1 VAFQEDAGQLVVEE
15 RSVGIDGYPRP
26 FSPAFRAPCRLS
38 SKRSLMPPHAKGDRV
53 TQLQYGAGT
62 ITDVDVHHTVI
73 DFDQHG
79 VRRFVTNLV
88 QLQPTND
95 PAPPPRTAARRA
107 KRPAAKKAAPPEM
120 STE

>member
-1 VAFQEDAGQLVVEE
+1 MAFQEDAGLLVVEE
-15 RSVGIDGYPRP
+15 RLLESMVSVAVQLGSSRWRA
-26 FSPAFRAPCRLS
+26 AFQKRASCHLTP
-38 SKRSLMPPHAKGDRV
+38 RV
-53 TQLQYGAGT
+53 TALHAPVRGRHYHGCRCAPP
-62 ITDVDVHHTVI
+62 VI

-88 QLQPTND
+88 QLKRATD

-107 KRPAAKKAAPPEM
+107 KKPAAKKVAAPEL

>member
-1 VAFQEDAGQLVVEE
+1 
-15 RSVGIDGYPRP
+15 
-26 FSPAFRAPCRLS
+26 
-38 SKRSLMPPHAKGDRV
+38 MPPHAKGDRV

-88 QLQPTND
+88 QLKPSTD

-107 KRPAAKKAAPPEM
+107 KRPAAKKVAAAATPEL

>member
-1 VAFQEDAGQLVVEE
+1 
-15 RSVGIDGYPRP
+15 
-26 FSPAFRAPCRLS
+26 
-38 SKRSLMPPHAKGDRV
+38 MPPHAKGDRV

-88 QLQPTND
+88 QLKPTTD

-107 KRPAAKKAAPPEM
+107 KRPAAKKAVATPEL

>member
-1 VAFQEDAGQLVVEE
+1 
-15 RSVGIDGYPRP
+15 
-26 FSPAFRAPCRLS
+26 
-38 SKRSLMPPHAKGDRV
+38 MPPHAKGDRV

-88 QLQPTND
+88 QLKPTTD
-95 PAPPPRTAARRA
+95 PAPPPRTAARRT
-107 KRPAAKKAAPPEM
+107 KKPAAKKAATPEL

>member
-1 VAFQEDAGQLVVEE
+1 
-15 RSVGIDGYPRP
+15 
-26 FSPAFRAPCRLS
+26 
-38 SKRSLMPPHAKGDRV
+38 MPPHAKGDRV

-73 DFDQHG
+73 DFDEHG

-88 QLQPTND
+88 QLQPTTD
-95 PAPPPRTAARRA
+95 PAPPPRAAARRA
-107 KRPAAKKAAPPEM
+107 RRPAAKKAANPEL

>member
-1 VAFQEDAGQLVVEE
+1 
-15 RSVGIDGYPRP
+15 
-26 FSPAFRAPCRLS
+26 
-38 SKRSLMPPHAKGDRV
+38 MPPHAKGDRV
-53 TQLQYGAGT
+53 AQAPVRSGRG

-73 DFDQHG
+73 DFDEHG

-88 QLQPTND
+88 QLKPSTD

-107 KRPAAKKAAPPEM
+107 KRPAAKKAAATPEL

>member
-1 VAFQEDAGQLVVEE
+1 
-15 RSVGIDGYPRP
+15 
-26 FSPAFRAPCRLS
+26 
-38 SKRSLMPPHAKGDRV
+38 MPPHAKGDRV

-88 QLQPTND
+88 QLKPTTD

-107 KRPAAKKAAPPEM
+107 KKPAAKKAAATPEL